1 MDLTDLI
8 IPGISVVIAVASWLS
23 LNFWMKPVIRY
34 LELKREIKSDLV
46 TYGNVMDPPF
56 ISNEYLTNRRRERQ
70 DRNRHHAG
78 ELRAVKHELPFWFR
92 WFLKLVKEKP
102 AKASTAL
109 VGMSNANEVVDI
121 ENFLTMLK
129 SALRLP
135 LDYNS

>member
-1 MDLTDLI
+1 M
-8 IPGISVVIAVASWLS
+8 
-23 LNFWMKPVIRY
+23 RY
-34 LELKREIKSDLV
+34 LELRREIKSDLV
-46 TYGNVMDPPF
+46 AYGNAMDPPMVP
-56 ISNEYLTNRRRERQ
+56 NEDQMNRRRERQ

-78 ELRAVKHELPFWFR
+78 ELRAVKDQLPFWFR
-92 WFLKLVKEKP
+92 WYLKLVKEDP

-135 LDYNS
+135 FDYNH